1 MAPLANELSNNR
13 NTTSTQKA
21 GRKRRLKFVP
31 YVEVLS
37 IPNRSEFSEEEV
49 QAAWYNHDEILHFKA
64 RIRSAIKRLSSN
76 GKGSSCDGVG
86 LETKDESM
94 ERRTR
99 VHESRFAIFV
109 EQESQ
114 WEEDIEDPEYI
125 ADLYFDYAAYSQCL
139 AQERAAALAKRV
151 QEIYRRRPAPQK
163 TYVMTTDV
171 CLSNKLLSPMKRRSV
186 FPTQSLGMK
195 SPCSTQR
202 KSSAD
207 MIDMALAIVL

>member
-1 MAPLANELSNNR
+1 MAPLDNESSNNC

-49 QAAWYNHDEILHFKA
+49 QAAWYNHDDMLNFKA
-64 RIRSAIKRLSSN
+64 RIRSAIKLLSSD
-76 GKGSSCDGVG
+76 GKGSSCDWEG
-86 LETKDESM
+86 LETKNESM

-99 VHESRFAIFV
+99 IHESRFAIFV

-114 WEEDIEDPEYI
+114 WEADIEDPEYI
-125 ADLYFDYAAYSQCL
+125 ADLYFDYTSYSQCL
-139 AQERAAALAKRV
+139 AQERAAALAKHV
-151 QEIYRRRPAPQK
+151 QEINSRRPAPQK
-163 TYVMTTDV
+163 TCEYVMTTDV
-171 CLSNKLLSPMKRRSV
+171 CLSNKLLSPRLV

-195 SPCSTQR
+195 SPFSTQR
-202 KSSAD
+202 KSTAD
-207 MIDMALAIVL
+207 IIDMALSIVL